1 MIFVANRV
9 NQCHARK
16 CVCVKQLK
24 HFRGMICS
32 SDGPVAADTQALS
45 PENAAESQRL
55 LVLVAGLMRDL
66 PAGVE
71 PFGLLTVRADSAARL
86 YQAIAEQN
94 LEVPK
99 TLPLL
104 PLPRTSYRD
113 VIVKPIEVA
122 ARHGKRI
129 SIQASLTER
138 LVADA
143 TGADAL
149 PLLAFTLLQL
159 YKGFSAGDKLTVEQ
173 YEAIGGV
180 AGSIKEAIKQALASP
195 ASGPVI
201 PAAPKEQ
208 LDCLRAAFIPWLAR
222 IDPVSGEPMAHCR
235 SERIRRIFAGNGRTA
250 DRTTIARRRSTRRQR
265 RRRSRRREHARI
277 GGARRKTRRPGKYF
291 KAFAVEIRFSAE
303 SLPAP
308 HRDDGLEVHLVSEM
322 G

>member
-1 MIFVANRV
+1 M
-9 NQCHARK
+9 
-16 CVCVKQLK
+16 
-24 HFRGMICS
+24 
-32 SDGPVAADTQALS
+32 
-45 PENAAESQRL
+45 

-222 IDPVSGEPMAHCR
+222 IDPVSGEPM
-235 SERIRRIFAGNGRTA
+235 RRIADLNEFAGYSRAMVERLIERRLLVA
-250 DRTTIARRRSTRRQR
+250 DRR
-265 RRRSRRREHARI
+265 
-277 GGARRKTRRPGKYF
+277 GGNVV
-291 KAFAVEIRFSAE
+291 VEVDVANT
-303 SLPAP
+303 
-308 HRDDGLEVHLVSEM
+308 LE
-322 G
+322 